1 MMNVVSRLLKWMWV
15 VQLLISP
22 SWLKNRSITIWYHYG
37 WDFTPL
43 LWSEFIIYYIYL
55 EINSNQSCYIN
66 VLYTENYNLVNLVGY
81 CIIKYIFL
89 LYCKLHL
96 GFSFTFSV
104 GKKP

>member
-1 MMNVVSRLLKWMWV
+1 MDGTLL
-15 VQLLISP
+15 
-22 SWLKNRSITIWYHYG
+22 HYYEVYIL
-37 WDFTPL
+37 TKL
-43 LWSEFIIYYIYL
+43 NYIYL

-81 CIIKYIFL
+81 CIIKYIFI